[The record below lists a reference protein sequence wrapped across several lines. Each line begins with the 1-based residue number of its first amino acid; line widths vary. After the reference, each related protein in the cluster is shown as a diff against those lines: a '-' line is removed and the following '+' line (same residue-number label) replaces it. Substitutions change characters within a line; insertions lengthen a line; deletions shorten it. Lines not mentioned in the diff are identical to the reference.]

1 MGTSVEKIA
10 WYSVF
15 KPSWYVEQ
23 MKGWTTRSYCLLLI
37 GIGLI
42 VGMTVG
48 GGTSVE
54 KIAWYSVFKPSW
66 YVEQMKGWTTRSYCL
81 LLIGIGLI
89 VGMTVGGGIFNPVT
103 MTTMLAGVLGFTCTL
118 SISNSKPLNG
128 ILGLISALIYIFVA
142 INAKNYNDVLLQT
155 IYILALDLPVLLSP
169 SWAKDVDKKVRFLG
183 EQGHGLRNWTLTVLL
198 FVVLTLVLYYSD
210 THWFISP
217 RPWVDSI
224 AASVGITGAVLTTFR
239 FSESYFCWLAQGLL
253 SVTLWGITAGPR
265 PWVDSIAASV
275 GITGAVLTTF
285 RFSESYFCWLAQ
297 GLLSV
302 TLWGITA
309 VQGDAN
315 FVLFVTYLLYLSN
328 DFLAFF
334 DKDIAWFHHEKHQL
348 TTKQT
353 EKTPSPEKLDGR

>member
-1 MGTSVEKIA
+1 M
-10 WYSVF
+10 
-15 KPSWYVEQ
+15 
-23 MKGWTTRSYCLLLI
+23 
-37 GIGLI
+37 
-42 VGMTVG
+42 
-48 GGTSVE
+48 GTSVE

-198 FVVLTLVLYYSD
+198 FVVLTLMLYYSD
-210 THWFISP
+210 THWFIS
-217 RPWVDSI
+217 
-224 AASVGITGAVLTTFR
+224 
-239 FSESYFCWLAQGLL
+239 
-253 SVTLWGITAGPR
+253 PR

-348 TTKQT
+348 TTK
-353 EKTPSPEKLDGR
+353 

>member
-1 MGTSVEKIA
+1 ME
-10 WYSVF
+10 
-15 KPSWYVEQ
+15 
-23 MKGWTTRSYCLLLI
+23 MKRVITRISSPNRVKATKQERGNYI
-37 GIGLI
+37 N
-42 VGMTVG
+42 M
-48 GGTSVE
+48 GTSVE

-253 SVTLWGITAGPR
+253 SVTLWGITA
-265 PWVDSIAASV
+265 
-275 GITGAVLTTF
+275 
-285 RFSESYFCWLAQ
+285 
-297 GLLSV
+297 
-302 TLWGITA
+302 

-348 TTKQT
+348 TTK
-353 EKTPSPEKLDGR
+353 

>member
-1 MGTSVEKIA
+1 
-10 WYSVF
+10 
-15 KPSWYVEQ
+15 
-23 MKGWTTRSYCLLLI
+23 MKARISSLNRVKATKQERGNYI
-37 GIGLI
+37 N
-42 VGMTVG
+42 M
-48 GGTSVE
+48 GTSVE

-155 IYILALDLPVLLSP
+155 IYILALDLPGLLSP

-198 FVVLTLVLYYSD
+198 FVVLTLMLYYSD
-210 THWFISP
+210 THWFIS
-217 RPWVDSI
+217 
-224 AASVGITGAVLTTFR
+224 
-239 FSESYFCWLAQGLL
+239 
-253 SVTLWGITAGPR
+253 PR

-348 TTKQT
+348 TTK
-353 EKTPSPEKLDGR
+353 

>member
-1 MGTSVEKIA
+1 M
-10 WYSVF
+10 
-15 KPSWYVEQ
+15 
-23 MKGWTTRSYCLLLI
+23 
-37 GIGLI
+37 
-42 VGMTVG
+42 
-48 GGTSVE
+48 GTSVE

-198 FVVLTLVLYYSD
+198 FVVLTLMLYYSD
-210 THWFISP
+210 THWFIS
-217 RPWVDSI
+217 
-224 AASVGITGAVLTTFR
+224 
-239 FSESYFCWLAQGLL
+239 
-253 SVTLWGITAGPR
+253 PR

-353 EKTPSPEKLDGR
+353 EKPPSPKNQTVDKNTNSCYNITVSKNYITSIVGLISQLASVPILVYGNTPPTKHSAKRLAT

>member
-1 MGTSVEKIA
+1 MEMKRVITRISSPNRVKATKQERGNYINMGTSA
-10 WYSVF
+10 
-15 KPSWYVEQ
+15 
-23 MKGWTTRSYCLLLI
+23 
-37 GIGLI
+37 
-42 VGMTVG
+42 
-48 GGTSVE
+48 E

-155 IYILALDLPVLLSP
+155 IYILVLDLPVLLSP

-253 SVTLWGITAGPR
+253 SVTLWGITA
-265 PWVDSIAASV
+265 
-275 GITGAVLTTF
+275 
-285 RFSESYFCWLAQ
+285 
-297 GLLSV
+297 
-302 TLWGITA
+302 

-348 TTKQT
+348 TTK
-353 EKTPSPEKLDGR
+353 

>member
-1 MGTSVEKIA
+1 
-10 WYSVF
+10 
-15 KPSWYVEQ
+15 
-23 MKGWTTRSYCLLLI
+23 MKARISSPNRVKATKQERGNYI
-37 GIGLI
+37 N
-42 VGMTVG
+42 M
-48 GGTSVE
+48 GTSVE

-253 SVTLWGITAGPR
+253 SVTLWGITA
-265 PWVDSIAASV
+265 
-275 GITGAVLTTF
+275 
-285 RFSESYFCWLAQ
+285 
-297 GLLSV
+297 
-302 TLWGITA
+302 

-348 TTKQT
+348 TTK
-353 EKTPSPEKLDGR
+353 